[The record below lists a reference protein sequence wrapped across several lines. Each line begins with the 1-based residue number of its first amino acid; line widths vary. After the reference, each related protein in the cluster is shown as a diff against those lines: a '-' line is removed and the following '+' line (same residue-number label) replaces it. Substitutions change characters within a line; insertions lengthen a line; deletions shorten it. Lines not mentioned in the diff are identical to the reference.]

1 MEIKEQLKEMFQMQI
16 TFNENVLK
24 EFGKESATEEEL
36 ELAIIDELGK
46 LTHELKPNWC
56 WWDEQPPVNRQKVLE
71 KLVGVWCFV
80 LTYELFS
87 SEYSIDELIHY
98 YDFYINRFGKGVQGD
113 LNNYI
118 NGVSLEGDKLDCL
131 LDLTEKLNFSMDEVY
146 QEYLNKNKI
155 NWERLKNYE

>member
-87 SEYSIDELIHY
+87 SEYSIDELIYY

>member
-1 MEIKEQLKEMFQMQI
+1 MEIKEQLKEMLSMQVAL
-16 TFNENVLK
+16 NEKILRK
-24 EFGKESATEEEL
+24 FGQESANEEEL

-46 LTHELKPNWC
+46 LTHELKPSWC

-98 YDFYINRFGKGVQGD
+98 YDFYINRFGNGVQGD

-131 LDLTEKLNFSMDEVY
+131 LDLTEKLNFSIDEVY